1 MQIEEKKVTDLDIQG
16 YFCKPLPFVK
26 GCAPFSNILS
36 HLCFHRENEIVL
48 DYRCFQYVYSIQTE
62 EVIIQ
67 HIMNTMNHLLKSES
81 TLLFHVNMSSITLLH
96 LEKYS
101 SFIRKLSELLKATF
115 PDTLDTCFIYNAPF
129 IFSSL
134 FQLMS
139 MIMDKKTLVK
149 IKLIRDDN

>member
-1 MQIEEKKVTDLDIQG
+1 MQIQEKKIADLDIQE
-16 YFCKPLPFVK
+16 YFGNPLPFVK
-26 GCAPFSNILS
+26 GRTPFSDILS
-36 HLCFHRENEIVL
+36 RLCFHRENEIVL
-48 DYRCFQYVYSIQTE
+48 DYRCFQYVYSIQCE

-67 HIMNTMNHLLKSES
+67 HIMNVMIHLLKSQH

-101 SFIRKLSELLKATF
+101 SFIKRLSELLKTTF